1 MKSKAEAKGKI
12 RVRRTTKWKVYLFI
26 FLLLLPALIT
36 VFAFFLTPALLT
48 VTMSLTD
55 MDYRLRW
62 DFIGFGNFV
71 RMFQDRILAKVI
83 VVTAI
88 YVAGTLFLFNVG
100 FALVLAIV
108 TTSVSDRVG
117 TFFRSLWLLPRFT
130 PPIVYGII
138 WMWILDPTKDGFLNS
153 VRSLLGLRPLDWIF
167 EYPIPTIVVINGII
181 GASFGMLIFT
191 AAIRSISRE
200 IIWAAKVDGAGWF
213 QTIRF
218 ITIPQI
224 RWPLLFVTAYQ
235 TLSLLTS
242 YEYILIVTKGG
253 PSYATTVWSL
263 YAYNLC
269 FGGYYAPY
277 RFGYGSALA
286 LVLVL
291 LGAIASVVYWK
302 VFKFREMMAEPL
314 IEVV

>member
-1 MKSKAEAKGKI
+1 MTKKTMKFGRSS
-12 RVRRTTKWKVYLFI
+12 KWKFYFFVFV
-26 FLLLLPALIT
+26 LLLPALLT
-36 VFAFFLTPALLT
+36 VFAFYLTPALLT
-48 VTMSLTD
+48 VTMSFTD
-55 MDYRLRW
+55 MDYRLKW
-62 DFIGFGNFV
+62 DFIGFGNFQ
-71 RMFQDRILAKVI
+71 RMMQDRILSRVI
-83 VVTAI
+83 VVTGI
-88 YVAGTLFLFNVG
+88 YVTATLFFFNVG

-138 WMWILDPTKDGFLNS
+138 WMWILDPTKDGFLNNI
-153 VRSLLGLRPLDWIF
+153 RNLMGLRPQDWIF
-167 EYPIPTIVVINGII
+167 NYPIPVIVVINGII

-200 IIWAAKVDGAGWF
+200 IIWAARVDGAGWF
-213 QTIRF
+213 QTIRY

-242 YEYILIVTKGG
+242 YEYILIVTQGG
-253 PSYATTVWSL
+253 PNYATTVWSL
-263 YAYNLC
+263 YAYNMC

-286 LVLVL
+286 LVLVV
-291 LGAIASVVYWK
+291 LGAVASVVYWRL
-302 VFKFREMMAEPL
+302 FKFRQMMAEPL